1 MYFLIDFFT
10 DMYSLNFVSQN
21 TNPSAGFIHGLLEL
35 YVGHLAT
42 FRLFLGSNYSV
53 FRILYSHENI
63 N

>member
-10 DMYSLNFVSQN
+10 HMYSLNFVSQN
-21 TNPSAGFIHGLLEL
+21 TNSPAGFIYGLLEV
-35 YVGHLAT
+35 YVEHHVT
-42 FRLFLGSNYSV
+42 SHPYLGSNYSV